1 MNQMIDIVSR
11 MQEQRDSFRPAE
23 RRVADVV
30 LKDVE
35 FAVRASNADLAQRA
49 QVSEPTVTR
58 FCRTLGCDGVRDFK
72 LKLAQ
77 SLAVATVY
85 LRQPPSMTNGVSA
98 DIWSSVFQHAHG
110 AMSQAERQLDRR
122 ELQRAVR
129 KIAEA
134 KRIFVFGV
142 GGGSTTV
149 AQDAQYR
156 LFRLGL
162 AVTAYADGHLLRM
175 GASTLGADDVL
186 IAISATGRAPE
197 VNESVS
203 IARQYGATVIGI
215 TRSNTALADRVDIR
229 LLVDIDE
236 TSDVLTPTASRYAF
250 LATVDLLAAYVA
262 YHMGPQA
269 QEQLRRVR
277 HNLMNFRAGEVFEPL
292 GD

>member
-1 MNQMIDIVSR
+1 MDQMIDIVSR
-11 MQEQRDSFRPAE
+11 MQEQRDKFRPAE

-49 QVSEPTVTR
+49 KVSEPTVTR

-77 SLAVATVY
+77 SLAVSTVY
-85 LRQPPSMTNGVSA
+85 LRQPRPMTNGVSA
-98 DIWSSVFQHAHG
+98 DIWSSVFGHAHT

-129 KIAEA
+129 IIADA

-149 AQDAQYR
+149 AKDAQYR

-175 GASTLGADDVL
+175 AASTLGPDDAL
-186 IAISATGRAPE
+186 IAVSATGRAPE

-203 IARQYGATVIGI
+203 IAKQYGAAVIGI
-215 TRSNTALADRVDIR
+215 TRSQTALAELADIR
-229 LLVDIDE
+229 LLVDVEE
-236 TSDVLTPTASRYAF
+236 TPDVLTPSATRYAF
-250 LATVDLLAAYVA
+250 LTTVDLLAAYVA

-269 QEQLRRVR
+269 QERLRRVR
-277 HNLMNFRAGEVFEPL
+277 HNLMNYRAGEVLEPL

>member
-197 VNESVS
+197 VNDSVVDRP
-203 IARQYGATVIGI
+203 AVRRDRDRHYAVEYGSGRPGGYSPTGRYRRNSRCLDAVGVAICVSGDS
-215 TRSNTALADRVDIR
+215 RSAGR
-229 LLVDIDE
+229 
-236 TSDVLTPTASRYAF
+236 
-250 LATVDLLAAYVA
+250 
-262 YHMGPQA
+262 
-269 QEQLRRVR
+269 LRR
-277 HNLMNFRAGEVFEPL
+277 LSYGSPGAGTVASGPA
-292 GD
+292 